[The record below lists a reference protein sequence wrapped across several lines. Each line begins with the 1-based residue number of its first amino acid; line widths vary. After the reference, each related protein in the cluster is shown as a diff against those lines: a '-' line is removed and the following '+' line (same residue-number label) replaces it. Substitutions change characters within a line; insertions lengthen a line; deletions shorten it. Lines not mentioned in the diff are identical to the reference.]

1 MEGEPPEAEE
11 GGGGAAGVV
20 GHGVGWAWRDGSVKE
35 DGHFAGSGAHSGL

>member
-11 GGGGAAGVV
+11 GGAAGVV